1 MKMHIDSDE
10 AYPVYS
16 ISPLSAEKWRN
27 YWRIV
32 DVSPEL
38 KARYDAAEKE
48 YQAVQD
54 ELERLRDTAVTIRSG
69 QGHLHGL
76 PELDA

>member
-1 MKMHIDSDE
+1 MKMEIDSDE

-16 ISPLSAEKWRN
+16 LSAPQKWRD
-27 YWRIV
+27 YWQVV

-38 KARYDAAEKE
+38 KARYEAAEKE

-54 ELERLRDTAVTIRSG
+54 VLERLRDTAVTIRKG
-69 QGHLHGL
+69 QGHLHGM
-76 PELDA
+76 PELDV